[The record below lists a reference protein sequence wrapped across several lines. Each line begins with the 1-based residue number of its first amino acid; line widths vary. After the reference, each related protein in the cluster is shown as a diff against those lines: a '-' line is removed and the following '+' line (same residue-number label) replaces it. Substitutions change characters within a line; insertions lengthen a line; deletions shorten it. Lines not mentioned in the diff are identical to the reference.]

1 MLRQGLLAALLGT
14 ASFFALLEALLRLC
28 GYGPDDMPYG
38 YDPCL
43 VGDFQPAKRHIAHHP
58 PPADHTPYRFDT
70 NKQGLRADQ
79 DFTIPKPMDIHRL
92 LLLGDSFTFGPFV
105 NNHELTSA
113 QLQTLLNKKNTVAP
127 FEVVNA
133 AMSGW
138 TLIDQFEYLREKGLR
153 LQPDLVAIS
162 FYINDIREFHP
173 FFRTT
178 LSRQAYREQSQT
190 PLFKIRLFLRRY
202 SATYSLLR
210 DIKNRFEIA
219 AAATTLSSTATH
231 DYRPFWPAYLE
242 RLDALAALLQEQHIP
257 LLFILIPESDHPIAP
272 DWRAQ
277 NAAAADSL
285 VQQLRTAEREQGNTL
300 LKSNALLPLLRQAL
314 TQRGIAYVD
323 LLEQFAR
330 LPSNVDPQ
338 TFYLWPQDHHLS
350 ARGHLFAA
358 ETIAAYLH
366 RHPLAAP

>member
-14 ASFFALLEALLRLC
+14 AAFFALLDALLRLC

-113 QLQTLLNKKNTVAP
+113 QLQTLLNKKNPVAP
-127 FEVVNA
+127 IEVVNA

-190 PLFKIRLFLRRY
+190 PLYKLRLSLRRY
-202 SATYSLLR
+202 SAPSSPYPKAITPSR
-210 DIKNRFEIA
+210 PIGARKTRPPPTHCCNNCEPPSESR
-219 AAATTLSSTATH
+219 ATTCSNPT
-231 DYRPFWPAYLE
+231 PCC
-242 RLDALAALLQEQHIP
+242 
-257 LLFILIPESDHPIAP
+257 LFCAKL
-272 DWRAQ
+272 
-277 NAAAADSL
+277 
-285 VQQLRTAEREQGNTL
+285 
-300 LKSNALLPLLRQAL
+300 
-314 TQRGIAYVD
+314 
-323 LLEQFAR
+323 
-330 LPSNVDPQ
+330 
-338 TFYLWPQDHHLS
+338 
-350 ARGHLFAA
+350 
-358 ETIAAYLH
+358 
-366 RHPLAAP
+366 